1 MNIRKNQAIILA
13 IEAGVFLLSLL
24 CLCVQ
29 KCSSFVG
36 YSRVGVIV
44 LLIDMLLFC
53 KAQKKIITVQTLF
66 LGMFILFQFGLPIIY
81 AFSPKHYN
89 FYLSVFDEEIITTAV
104 KYTVMAI
111 QLYIIAAT
119 FVVAFSRSSEK
130 PGKQG
135 KWARIMLT
143 HTKDVE
149 NAGLLLFAVTAV
161 VAVPVNLWASVQ
173 ALTAEGDIG
182 NLYRGAMS
190 ANGLTRFMQEFFF
203 SSALLYLCFSR
214 KKIGRKMVTILY
226 FTVAFAMVIVA
237 DRTGG
242 VTALVVYALYWYYT
256 SSKKQRKKHAV
267 ILIFVGVALA
277 VISSI
282 VANVRSGAQGEGEL
296 LFAALEEMGF
306 NFTSLCFVM
315 DYIPAREEFRWG
327 ISYLIAIVLLIPK
340 TLGLGV
346 IYPQLQ
352 SYLGETWLY
361 NANSYYGRD
370 YLSFGVGFSMIA
382 ESYYNFSWAGI
393 LVMIPLGLIITW
405 FIKEKRTDTPWNLYI
420 RLALMLNFFTVPRR
434 QFQSV
439 VKGLEY
445 SVFFMG
451 IYIMLYIYGRRLLCR
466 AAKENRMD

>member
-53 KAQKKIITVQTLF
+53 KVQKKIITVQTLF

-89 FYLSVFDEEIITTAV
+89 FYLSIFDEKIITTAV

-111 QLYIIAAT
+111 QLYIIVAT
-119 FVVAFSRSSEK
+119 FVVASGRSSEK

-161 VAVPVNLWASVQ
+161 VAVPVNLWAAAQ

-226 FTVAFAMVIVA
+226 FTGTFAPSDTPINRFVNRLINAVVEPTA
-237 DRTGG
+237 ANAWLPVNLPTTIIS
-242 VTALVVYALYWYYT
+242 TALNKSCKMLE
-256 SSKKQRKKHAV
+256 
-267 ILIFVGVALA
+267 
-277 VISSI
+277 SI
-282 VANVRSGAQGEGEL
+282 RG
-296 LFAALEEMGF
+296 
-306 NFTSLCFVM
+306 
-315 DYIPAREEFRWG
+315 
-327 ISYLIAIVLLIPK
+327 K
-340 TLGLGV
+340 
-346 IYPQLQ
+346 
-352 SYLGETWLY
+352 
-361 NANSYYGRD
+361 
-370 YLSFGVGFSMIA
+370 
-382 ESYYNFSWAGI
+382 
-393 LVMIPLGLIITW
+393 
-405 FIKEKRTDTPWNLYI
+405 
-420 RLALMLNFFTVPRR
+420 
-434 QFQSV
+434 
-439 VKGLEY
+439 
-445 SVFFMG
+445 
-451 IYIMLYIYGRRLLCR
+451 
-466 AAKENRMD
+466 AKEISLSMMLP